1 MGFEEMTNDDFD
13 NLHSQSH
20 SEQHHQDLISTKLH
34 PSLVLIEMP
43 PNHEIIYATNSTL
56 FSSVDIEK
64 VEVSVHLPTID
75 TNNVKVNVKSQKLPV
90 IVKIN
95 KGVVTFELPK
105 RVIN

>member
-1 MGFEEMTNDDFD
+1 MGLEELTNDDFD

-20 SEQHHQDLISTKLH
+20 SEHHQDLISTKLH

-75 TNNVKVNVKSQKLPV
+75 TNNAKVNVESQKLLV
-90 IVKIN
+90 IVN
-95 KGVVTFELPK
+95 KK
-105 RVIN
+105 RG

>member
-1 MGFEEMTNDDFD
+1 MGLEEMTNDDFD

-64 VEVSVHLPTID
+64 VEVSSVHLPTID
-75 TNNVKVNVKSQKLPV
+75 TNNAKVNVESQKLLV
-90 IVKIN
+90 IVKN
-95 KGVVTFELPK
+95 K
-105 RVIN
+105 